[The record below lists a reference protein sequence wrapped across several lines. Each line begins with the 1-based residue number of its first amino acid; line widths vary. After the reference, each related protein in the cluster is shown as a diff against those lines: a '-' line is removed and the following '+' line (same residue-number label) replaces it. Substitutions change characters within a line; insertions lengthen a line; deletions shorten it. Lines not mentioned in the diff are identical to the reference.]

1 VVTTVPKAKE
11 ARRIAERVIT
21 VAKRGGLHNIR
32 QASRVVKDRDVLKR
46 LFEVVAPRYAA
57 RPGGYT
63 RIMKTGYRAGDNA
76 PMTILELIDSDRAV
90 VPVVETEE
98 TKKKGGAK
106 DKVKAE
112 KTEKTEKKGKKEA
125 AAKPKKRKT
134 RAEKLLERKEKK
146 GAGAKGGG
154 KKPMGAAMQKKTSVR
169 KSSKGQ

>member
-1 VVTTVPKAKE
+1 MRHQLSGRQLSRNAPHRRAMLRNMAASLLRHETIRTTVPKAKE

-32 QASRVVKDRDVLKR
+32 QAARVVKDRDVLKR

-63 RIMKTGYRAGDNA
+63 RIMKTGFRAGDNA
-76 PMTILELIDSDRAV
+76 PMSILELIDSDRAV
-90 VPVVETEE
+90 VPVEETEE

-112 KTEKTEKKGKKEA
+112 KTEK
-125 AAKPKKRKT
+125 
-134 RAEKLLERKEKK
+134 KEKK
-146 GAGAKGGG
+146 D
-154 KKPMGAAMQKKTSVR
+154 
-169 KSSKGQ
+169 